1 MIKLGILYFVLAL
14 LIAWLGRNR
23 KLGFWGYFFASLL
36 LSPPIGALLV
46 LVSGP
51 LNTPA
56 RPDRDPRHCKAAHRE
71 PFP

>member
-51 LNTPA
+51 LQLPA
-56 RPDRDPRHCKAAHRE
+56 RLDRDARHRE
-71 PFP
+71 PARREPSR

>member
-51 LNTPA
+51 LQPPA
-56 RPDRDPRHCKAAHRE
+56 RPDRDPGHRE
-71 PFP
+71 PARREPSR

>member
-51 LNTPA
+51 LQLPA
-56 RPDRDPRHCKAAHRE
+56 RQDRDPRHRQPARRE
-71 PFP
+71 PSR

>member
-51 LNTPA
+51 LNPPA
-56 RPDRDPRHCKAAHRE
+56 AAGRDARYRDSAQRE
-71 PFP
+71 PSR